1 MKPIRLFTLLLCLG
15 AFALPATAQKTIQPK
30 QYKQL
35 HYPPLRKIEI
45 PEPMRFQLDNGMIVY
60 LLEDHALPTI
70 NASVLVRTGR
80 RYEPADKVGLASLTG
95 QVMRTGGTASKTGD
109 ELDALLEKVAA
120 SVETF
125 IGTSSGG
132 ANLAV
137 MKEDI
142 DLGLSVLA
150 DVLKNPAFRDDK
162 IELAKITARSGIS
175 RRNDEVQGIAGREF
189 SRLIYGANHPY
200 ARLTEYAT
208 IENITKQDM
217 IDFHKKYFVPN
228 NMMIALWG
236 DFSSDAMRKKIEE
249 AFGSWEKRDVSFP
262 PVPQLRLASQKSVN
276 FIKKDDVN
284 QANIFIGHLGGQLNE
299 PESALLNLADVAFGG
314 AFASRLFK
322 KVRSEQG
329 LAYNVGSTWGEN
341 YDYPGIFSISGSTKS
356 NTTIKMIKSIEKEMS
371 NVVHNGIT
379 DEELKFAKDNYLNS
393 FVFKYDTKGKII
405 RQLMTLEYYSYPKD
419 FITKQQQETQNA
431 TKQSVAE
438 AIRKRWKPELTT
450 LLVVGKESDFDGPL
464 SSLGMNIR
472 TIDITIPAPPEKI
485 PDPTPETIAKG
496 KDILKKTL
504 AAMGGTKVLEIKDI
518 TEVSKMSISMGQGD
532 MQADITTIMVA
543 PNKLMT
549 QMKMPFGEMS
559 MAYDGVQGW
568 RKTPQGVQDLP
579 GSQRED
585 IIKEIAGNMFS
596 VLQNFEKPDYSVQFF
611 KEEKTEGKIL
621 NVVIVRHAPSNTTMR
636 FFIDAQ
642 TNFIVKKNARGRSM
656 QGPADIEMQFSD
668 YRDVNGVK
676 VPFKTTNLADGK
688 KQMETIVSSA
698 TINSGIKPEL
708 FKKP

>member
-1 MKPIRLFTLLLCLG
+1 MKPIRLFALVLFVVAC
-15 AFALPATAQKTIQPK
+15 ALPATAQKTIKPK

-45 PEPMRFQLDNGMIVY
+45 PEPMRFQLGNGMIVY

-162 IELAKITARSGIS
+162 IELAKITARSAIS
-175 RRNDEVQGIAGREF
+175 RRNDDVQGIAGREF

-200 ARLTEYAT
+200 GRLTEYAT
-208 IENITKQDM
+208 IENIAKQDM
-217 IDFHKKYFVPN
+217 IDFHKRYFVPN
-228 NMMIALWG
+228 NIMIALWG
-236 DFSSDAMRKKIEE
+236 DFSSDAMKKKIEE
-249 AFGSWEKRDVSFP
+249 TFGSWEKRDVGFP
-262 PVPQLRLASQKSVN
+262 PVPQLRLAAQKSVN

-284 QANIFIGHLGGQLNE
+284 QANIYIGHLGGQLNE

-329 LAYNVGSTWGEN
+329 LAYHVGSTWGEN

-356 NTTIKMIKSIEKEMS
+356 NTTIKMIKSIEKEL
-371 NVVHNGIT
+371 NDVVQHGVT

-393 FVFKYDTKGKII
+393 FVFQYDTKGKII
-405 RQLMTLEYYSYPKD
+405 RQLITLEYYGYPKD

-431 TKQSVAE
+431 TKQSVGE
-438 AIRKRWKPELTT
+438 AIRKRWKPESIA
-450 LLVVGKESDFDGPL
+450 LLVVGKDADFDEPL
-464 SSLGMNIR
+464 SSLGTNVR
-472 TIDITIPAPPEKI
+472 TIDITIPSPPEKI

-496 KDILKKTL
+496 KDILKKAL
-504 AAMGGTKVLEIKDI
+504 AAMGGAAVLGIKDV
-518 TEVSKMSISMGQGD
+518 TEVSKMSISTGQGD
-532 MQADITTIMVA
+532 MQADVTTTMVA
-543 PNKLMT
+543 PNKLMQ
-549 QMKMPFGEMS
+549 QMKLPFGEVS
-559 MAYDGVQGW
+559 FVYDGSQGW
-568 RKTPQGVQDLP
+568 MKTAQGVQDLP

-585 IIKEIAGNMFS
+585 LIKEMAGNMFS
-596 VLQNFEKPDYSVQFF
+596 VLQNFEKPDYAVQFF
-611 KEEKTEGKIL
+611 KEEKAEGKTS
-621 NVVIVRHAPSNTTMR
+621 NVVIVKHAPSNTTMR

-642 TNFIVKKNARGRSM
+642 TNLIVKKIARGRTR
-656 QGPADIEMQFSD
+656 QGPADVEEQFSD

-676 VPFKTTNLADGK
+676 MPFKTTNFADGK
-688 KQMETIVSSA
+688 KQIETVVSSA
-698 TINSGIKPEL
+698 TINSGIKPEV